1 MPYTIPIGPYHPSME
16 EPYKISVTCQ
26 GEVIRGISVD
36 IGFSF
41 RSIELLAQ
49 RRNYIQDLVLVERV
63 CGICSGV
70 HTMTFAMAAESLLG
84 IEVPARAQYIRLII
98 SELERLHSH
107 LLWAGI
113 GAEDIGFQT
122 MFMEI
127 FSLRERVMDVLEAI
141 SGNRVHYAM
150 NCIGGVNSDLTD
162 PDGLRSAM
170 REIHL
175 KLEQVVLPVFAHNPT
190 VRARM
195 VGVGNLSKEDAQLYG
210 VVGPFARAS
219 GLNTDIRSEQ
229 PYLAYA
235 ELGFKPVIEHGGDV
249 FARVMVRALEMLESV
264 RLIEQAL
271 QALPSGPLCAPGG
284 PFTVVPP
291 GEVTV
296 RTEAP
301 RGELLYYLQADGTDH
316 PARVKIRT
324 PSYVNIPA
332 VEAMS
337 IGEQLADLPLIQAS
351 LDPCCSC
358 TDR

>member
-1 MPYTIPIGPYHPSME
+1 ME

-26 GEVIRGISVD
+26 GETIHDVAID

-41 RSIELLAQ
+41 RAIELLAQ
-49 RRNYIQDLVLVERV
+49 RRNYVQDLVLVERV

-70 HTMTFAMAAESLLG
+70 HTMTFAMAAEALL
-84 IEVPARAQYIRLII
+84 ELDVPARAQYIRVII

-113 GAEDIGFQT
+113 AAEDIGFQT

-127 FSLRERVMDVLEAI
+127 FALRERVMDALEAI

-150 NCIGGVNSDLTD
+150 NCIGGVNNDITD
-162 PDGLRSAM
+162 PDGLLAAM
-170 REIHL
+170 RDI
-175 KLEQVVLPVFAHNPT
+175 KQALEQVVMPVFTRNPT

-195 VGVGNLSKEDAQLYG
+195 IGVGMLTKEQAVAYG

-219 GLNTDIRSEQ
+219 GLDADIRSEHPVYQ
-229 PYLAYA
+229 A
-235 ELGFKPVIEHGGDV
+235 LGFKTVVEHGGDV
-249 FARVMVRALEMLESV
+249 FARVLVRAFEMLESA

-271 QALPSGPLCAPGG
+271 HNLPAGPLCAPGG
-284 PFTVVPP
+284 PFTVVPE

-296 RTEAP
+296 RSEAP
-301 RGELLYYLQADGTDH
+301 RGELLYYLQGNGTDH

-332 VEAMS
+332 VEPMAL
-337 IGEQLADLPLIQAS
+337 GQQLGDLPLIQAS